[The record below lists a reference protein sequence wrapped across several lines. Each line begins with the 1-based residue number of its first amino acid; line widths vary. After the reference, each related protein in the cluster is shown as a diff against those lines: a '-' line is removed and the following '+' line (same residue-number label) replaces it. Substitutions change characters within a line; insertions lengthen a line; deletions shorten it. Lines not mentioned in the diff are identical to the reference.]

1 MPVQNLE
8 GMRSFDSNAY
18 SCLLDYCLIVKN
30 TKHFFQKPL
39 SSLIKICLKETLN
52 PRHKLQAL

>member
-39 SSLIKICLKETLN
+39 SSLIKNLKETLN

>member
-1 MPVQNLE
+1 MPIQNLE
-8 GMRSFDSNAY
+8 GMRSFDSNAIRDSY
-18 SCLLDYCLIVKN
+18 TIVLSSKIQN
-30 TKHFFQKPL
+30 TFFQKPL